1 MDVRPFWL
9 AGKAAT
15 GDSEIT
21 VTNPY
26 DGSVVGAAAVP
37 TPDQVEQAVAAA
49 HAVAAEAAGLPLH
62 VRAEALAHVSRRIAE
77 RAEEIARLVT
87 ADNGKPLLWARAEVG
102 RAVSVFRLAA
112 EEARRWSGE
121 TQRLDTDPGGTGRMA
136 YIARVPKGPVLAV
149 TPFNFPLNLTAHKV
163 APAIAVG
170 SAVVVKPA
178 PPTPLSALL

>member
-37 TPDQVEQAVAAA
+37 TPDQVEQAV
-49 HAVAAEAAGLPLH
+49 
-62 VRAEALAHVSRRIAE
+62 
-77 RAEEIARLVT
+77 
-87 ADNGKPLLWARAEVG
+87 
-102 RAVSVFRLAA
+102 AA

-170 SAVVVKPA
+170 APIVVKPA
-178 PPTPLSALL
+178 PATPLSALLLGELLAEPA